1 MVFSRPLRSTR
12 RQCGIALMRRLTNVV
27 ALGAFALTLL
37 IYCPAAIAEKRV
49 VLVVGNGAYQHAAPL
64 PNPTRDAKAIA
75 QMFQMAG
82 FDIVLLR
89 NDVGNL
95 EFKRALRDFFVVAKG
110 ADIAVVFFA
119 GHGIQIADQNYLI
132 PVDAKLAQDY
142 DVTDEAISLE
152 RIIEAI
158 EPAARLRLVVLDA
171 CRDNPFIARMQRRG
185 ATRQIV
191 SRGLSKVEP
200 ILNNTLIAY
209 AAKAGSTAED
219 GPGDNSPFTM
229 ALIKHVAEPG
239 LDIRLALGR
248 VRDEVLRNTHN
259 DQEPFVYGSLGGG
272 SVSLVPP
279 VVVAK
284 PAAPAEVR
292 ADYEL
297 VERINTRK
305 AWELFIN
312 QYKTGMYVDLARER
326 LRMLEREEVSASSAR
341 MQEENSAWD
350 RVRDSEDPAAIR
362 RFIDRNKS
370 SPHAIA
376 AQSLLDSLEKVAREK
391 EEMAAAEEAKKHA
404 EAKRLAEEQAAAEAK
419 KLAEEKAA
427 AEAER
432 SRKAEEAR
440 KQAEAKKLAE
450 EQAAAE
456 AKKLVEEKAAAEAER
471 LRKAEEARKQ
481 AEAKKL
487 AEEQAAAEAK
497 KLAEEK
503 AAAEAER
510 LRKAEEARRQAEAK
524 RLAEEQAAAEAKKF
538 AEEKAAAEAERLRKA
553 EEARKQAEAKRLAEE
568 QAAAAAKKLAEE
580 KAAVEAERLRKAD
593 EARKQAEAKRLAEEQ
608 AAAAAKKLAEEKAA
622 VDAERLRKADEARK
636 RAEAQ
641 RLAEA
646 NRAAAEAE
654 HIRRGEEARKQVEVK
669 RLTEEN
675 SAAAKPG
682 VALSIPPAETRSSRN
697 EQMAYMAPLP
707 TVDRDGRAFQDC
719 ADCPVVVRIPA
730 GSFTMGQTKGD
741 ASAAPQHTVTVR
753 AFAMG
758 QYPVTVG
765 EWRACVASGGC
776 NFTPRMANA
785 NDRTPVHNT
794 SWDDAQQ
801 YILWLSRST
810 GENYRLPTEAEWEY
824 AARAHTSTR
833 YWWGDNVG
841 TMLAN
846 CSDCGGSQDARTPLP
861 VGSFKPNPFGLHDI
875 LGGVAQWVADCWFP
889 NYQGAP
895 ADARAREQKNC
906 QKRVL
911 RGGSFRTDRESITA
925 SARSS
930 YDSSVRYIAHGFR
943 VARDLN

>member
-1 MVFSRPLRSTR
+1 MVLSRPLRSTR
-12 RQCGIALMRRLTNVV
+12 LPRGVALMRRLTDVM
-27 ALGAFALTLL
+27 ALGAFALILL
-37 IYCPAAIAEKRV
+37 IFSPAAFAEKRV
-49 VLVVGNGAYQHAAPL
+49 ALVVGNGAYQHAAPL

-82 FDIVLLR
+82 FDTVLQR

-95 EFKRALRDFFVVAKG
+95 DFKRALRDFFAVAKG

-119 GHGIQIADQNYLI
+119 GHGVQIADQNYLI

-142 DVTDEAISLE
+142 DATDEAISLD

-171 CRDNPFIARMQRRG
+171 CRDNPFLVRMQRRA

-219 GPGDNSPFTM
+219 GAGEHSPFTT

-248 VRDEVLRNTHN
+248 VRDEVLRNTSS

-284 PAAPAEVR
+284 SATSAEMR

-305 AWELFIN
+305 AWELFIS
-312 QYKTGMYVDLARER
+312 QYKSGMYVDLARER
-326 LRMLEREEVSASSAR
+326 LRMLEREEVASPSGR

-350 RVRDSEDPAAIR
+350 RVKDSEDPAAIR
-362 RFIDRNKS
+362 RFIERNKS
-370 SPHAIA
+370 SPHAVA
-376 AQSLLDSLEKVAREK
+376 AQSLLDGLEKVAREK
-391 EEMAAAEEAKKHA
+391 EEKAAAAEAKQQAEAKKLAEAKAAA
-404 EAKRLAEEQAAAEAK
+404 EAKRLAEE
-419 KLAEEKAA
+419 KAA
-427 AEAER
+427 TEAEG
-432 SRKAEEAR
+432 KAEEAR
-440 KQAEAKKLAE
+440 KQAEAKRLAE
-450 EQAAAE
+450 EKAAAE
-456 AKKLVEEKAAAEAER
+456 AKRLEEEKAAAEAER

-481 AEAKKL
+481 AEAKSL
-487 AEEQAAAEAK
+487 AQARAAAD
-497 KLAEEK
+497 
-503 AAAEAER
+503 AER
-510 LRKAEEARRQAEAK
+510 VRKGEEAGKQAEEAK
-524 RLAEEQAAAEAKKF
+524 RLAEE
-538 AEEKAAAEAERLRKA
+538 
-553 EEARKQAEAKRLAEE
+553 
-568 QAAAAAKKLAEE
+568 
-580 KAAVEAERLRKAD
+580 
-593 EARKQAEAKRLAEEQ
+593 
-608 AAAAAKKLAEEKAA
+608 
-622 VDAERLRKADEARK
+622 
-636 RAEAQ
+636 
-641 RLAEA
+641 
-646 NRAAAEAE
+646 
-654 HIRRGEEARKQVEVK
+654 
-669 RLTEEN
+669 N
-675 SAAAKPG
+675 SASTKPG
-682 VALSIPPAETRSSRN
+682 ITPPETRSN
-697 EQMAYMAPLP
+697 KKEQLAFAAPLP
-707 TVDRDGRAFQDC
+707 TVDRKGQAFQDC
-719 ADCPVVVRIPA
+719 ANCPVVVRIPG
-730 GSFTMGQTKGD
+730 GSFTMGQAKGD
-741 ASAAPQHTVTVR
+741 PSAAPQHTVTVR
-753 AFAMG
+753 AFAIG

-765 EWRACVASGGC
+765 EWRLCVAGGGC
-776 NFTPRMANA
+776 GFTPRMANA
-785 NDRTPVHNT
+785 DDRTPVHNV

-801 YILWLSRST
+801 FLLWVSRST
-810 GENYRLPTEAEWEY
+810 GERYRLPTEAEWEF

-833 YWWGDNVG
+833 YWWGDTVG

-875 LGGVAQWVADCWFP
+875 HGGVAQWVADCWFP

-895 ADARAREQKNC
+895 ADASARDQKNC

-911 RGGSFRTDRESITA
+911 RGGSFRTDRETITA
-925 SARSS
+925 SARGN
-930 YDSSVRYIAHGFR
+930 YDASVRYIAHGFR

>member
-1 MVFSRPLRSTR
+1 MVLGRPLRSTR
-12 RQCGIALMRRLTNVV
+12 LQRGIALMRRLTDVM
-27 ALGAFALTLL
+27 ALGAFALALL
-37 IYCPAAIAEKRV
+37 IFSPTAFAEKRV
-49 VLVVGNGAYQHAAPL
+49 ALVVGNGAYQHAAPL
-64 PNPTRDAKAIA
+64 PNPTRDAKAIT
-75 QMFQMAG
+75 QMFQTAG
-82 FDIVLLR
+82 FDTVLLR

-95 EFKRALRDFFVVAKG
+95 DFKRALRDFFAVAKG

-132 PVDAKLAQDY
+132 PVDARLAQDY
-142 DVTDEAISLE
+142 DATDEAISLE

-171 CRDNPFIARMQRRG
+171 CRDNPFLVKMQRRG

-200 ILNNTLIAY
+200 MLNNTLIAY

-219 GPGDNSPFTM
+219 GAGEHSPFTT

-248 VRDEVLRNTHN
+248 VRDEVLRNTRN

-279 VVVAK
+279 VAVAK

-312 QYKTGMYVDLARER
+312 QHKSGMYVDLARER
-326 LRMLEREEVSASSAR
+326 LRMLEREEVAAPLAR
-341 MQEENSAWD
+341 MQGENSAWD
-350 RVRDSEDPAAIR
+350 RIKDSEDPAAIR
-362 RFIDRNKS
+362 RFIERNKS

-376 AQSLLDSLEKVAREK
+376 AQSLLDSLERVAREK
-391 EEMAAAEEAKKHA
+391 EEKAAAEEAK
-404 EAKRLAEEQAAAEAK
+404 
-419 KLAEEKAA
+419 
-427 AEAER
+427 
-432 SRKAEEAR
+432 

-450 EQAAAE
+450 E
-456 AKKLVEEKAAAEAER
+456 K
-471 LRKAEEARKQ
+471 
-481 AEAKKL
+481 
-487 AEEQAAAEAK
+487 AAAEAK

-510 LRKAEEARRQAEAK
+510 LRKAEEVGKQAEAERLAEEKAAAEAK
-524 RLAEEQAAAEAKKF
+524 RL

-553 EEARKQAEAKRLAEE
+553 EEVRKQVEAKRLAEE
-568 QAAAAAKKLAEE
+568 KAAAEAKRLAEE
-580 KAAVEAERLRKAD
+580 KAAVEAERLRKAE
-593 EARKQAEAKRLAEEQ
+593 EARKQAEARRLAEEKAAAEAKRLAEEKAAAEAERLRKAEEVRKQAEAKRLAEEK
-608 AAAAAKKLAEEKAA
+608 AAAEAKRLAEEKAA
-622 VDAERLRKADEARK
+622 IEAERLQKAEEEGK
-636 RAEAQ
+636 QAEAK
-641 RLAEA
+641 RLA
-646 NRAAAEAE
+646 
-654 HIRRGEEARKQVEVK
+654 
-669 RLTEEN
+669 EEN
-675 SAAAKPG
+675 SATAKPG
-682 VALSIPPAETRSSRN
+682 IALPVPPPETRSSRK

-707 TVDRDGRAFQDC
+707 TVDRKGQVFQDC
-719 ADCPVVVRIPA
+719 ADCPVVVRIPG
-730 GSFTMGQTKGD
+730 GSFTMGQAKGD

-753 AFAMG
+753 AFVIG

-765 EWRACVASGGC
+765 EWKACVEGGGC
-776 NFTPRMANA
+776 SFTPRMTNA
-785 NDRTPVHNT
+785 DYRTPVHNV

-801 YILWLSRST
+801 YTLWLSRST
-810 GENYRLPTEAEWEY
+810 GEKYRLPTEAEWEY

-833 YWWGDNVG
+833 YWWGDTVG

-846 CSDCGGSQDARTPLP
+846 CSDCGGRQDARTPLP
-861 VGSFKPNPFGLHDI
+861 VGSFKSNPFGLHDMH
-875 LGGVAQWVADCWFP
+875 GGVAQWVADCWFP

-895 ADARAREQKNC
+895 TDASARDQKNC

-911 RGGSFRTDRESITA
+911 RGGSFRTDRETITA
-925 SARSS
+925 SARGN

>member
-1 MVFSRPLRSTR
+1 
-12 RQCGIALMRRLTNVV
+12 MRRLIDVM
-27 ALGAFALTLL
+27 ALGAFALALL
-37 IYCPAAIAEKRV
+37 IVSPTASAEKRV
-49 VLVVGNGAYQHAAPL
+49 ALVVGNGAYQHAAPL
-64 PNPTRDAKAIA
+64 PNPTRDAKAIT
-75 QMFQMAG
+75 QMFQTAG
-82 FDIVLLR
+82 FDTVLLR

-95 EFKRALRDFFVVAKG
+95 DFKRALRDFFAVAKG

-132 PVDAKLAQDY
+132 PVDARLAQDY
-142 DVTDEAISLE
+142 DATDEAISLE

-171 CRDNPFIARMQRRG
+171 CRDNPFLVKMQRRG

-200 ILNNTLIAY
+200 MLNNTLIAY

-219 GPGDNSPFTM
+219 GAGEHSPFTT

-248 VRDEVLRNTHN
+248 VRDEVLRNTRN

-279 VVVAK
+279 VAVAK

-312 QYKTGMYVDLARER
+312 QHKSGMYVDLARER
-326 LRMLEREEVSASSAR
+326 LRMLEREEVAAPLAR
-341 MQEENSAWD
+341 MQGENSAWD
-350 RVRDSEDPAAIR
+350 RIKDSEDPAAIR
-362 RFIDRNKS
+362 RFIERNKS

-376 AQSLLDSLEKVAREK
+376 AQSLLDSLERVAREK
-391 EEMAAAEEAKKHA
+391 EEKAAAEEAKK
-404 EAKRLAEEQAAAEAK
+404 
-419 KLAEEKAA
+419 
-427 AEAER
+427 
-432 SRKAEEAR
+432 
-440 KQAEAKKLAE
+440 QAEAKKLT
-450 EQAAAE
+450 
-456 AKKLVEEKAAAEAER
+456 EEK
-471 LRKAEEARKQ
+471 
-481 AEAKKL
+481 
-487 AEEQAAAEAK
+487 AAAEAK

-510 LRKAEEARRQAEAK
+510 LRKAEEVGKQAEAE
-524 RLAEEQAAAEAKKF
+524 RLAEEKAAAEAKKL
-538 AEEKAAAEAERLRKA
+538 AEEKTAGEAERLRKA
-553 EEARKQAEAKRLAEE
+553 EEVRKQVEAKRLAEE
-568 QAAAAAKKLAEE
+568 KAAAEAKRLAEE
-580 KAAVEAERLRKAD
+580 KAAVEAERLRKA
-593 EARKQAEAKRLAEEQ
+593 EEVRKQAEAKRLAEEK
-608 AAAAAKKLAEEKAA
+608 AAAEAK
-622 VDAERLRKADEARK
+622 
-636 RAEAQ
+636 

-646 NRAAAEAE
+646 KAATEAERLQKAEEEGKQAEA
-654 HIRRGEEARKQVEVK
+654 K
-669 RLTEEN
+669 RFAEEN
-675 SAAAKPG
+675 SATAKPG
-682 VALSIPPAETRSSRN
+682 IALPVPPPETRSSRK

-707 TVDRDGRAFQDC
+707 TVDRKGQVFQDC
-719 ADCPVVVRIPA
+719 GDCPVVVRIPG
-730 GSFTMGQTKGD
+730 GSFTMGQAKGD

-753 AFAMG
+753 AFVIG

-765 EWRACVASGGC
+765 EWKACVEGGGC
-776 NFTPRMANA
+776 SFTPRMTNA
-785 NDRTPVHNT
+785 DYRTPVHNV

-801 YILWLSRST
+801 YTLWLSRST
-810 GENYRLPTEAEWEY
+810 GEKYRLPTEAEWEY

-833 YWWGDNVG
+833 YWWGDTVG

-846 CSDCGGSQDARTPLP
+846 CSDCGGRQDARTPLP
-861 VGSFKPNPFGLHDI
+861 VGSFKSNPFGLHDMH
-875 LGGVAQWVADCWFP
+875 GGVAQWVADCWFP

-895 ADARAREQKNC
+895 TDASARDQKNC

-911 RGGSFRTDRESITA
+911 RGGSFRTDRETITA
-925 SARSS
+925 SARGN

>member
-1 MVFSRPLRSTR
+1 M
-12 RQCGIALMRRLTNVV
+12 
-27 ALGAFALTLL
+27 ALGAFALALL
-37 IYCPAAIAEKRV
+37 IVSPTASAEKRV
-49 VLVVGNGAYQHAAPL
+49 ALVVGNGAYQHAAPL
-64 PNPTRDAKAIA
+64 PNPTRDAKAIT
-75 QMFQMAG
+75 QMFQTAG
-82 FDIVLLR
+82 FDTVLLR

-95 EFKRALRDFFVVAKG
+95 DFKRALRDFFAVAKG

-132 PVDAKLAQDY
+132 PVDARLAQDY
-142 DVTDEAISLE
+142 DATDEAISLE

-171 CRDNPFIARMQRRG
+171 CRDNPFLVKMQRRG

-200 ILNNTLIAY
+200 MLNNTLIAY

-219 GPGDNSPFTM
+219 GAGEHSPFTT
-229 ALIKHVAEPG
+229 ALIKHIAEPG

-248 VRDEVLRNTHN
+248 VRDEVLRNTRN

-279 VVVAK
+279 VAVAK

-312 QYKTGMYVDLARER
+312 QHKSGMYVDLARER
-326 LRMLEREEVSASSAR
+326 LRMLEREEVAAPLAR
-341 MQEENSAWD
+341 MQGENSAWD
-350 RVRDSEDPAAIR
+350 RIKDSEDPAAIR

-376 AQSLLDSLEKVAREK
+376 AQSLLDSLERVAREK
-391 EEMAAAEEAKKHA
+391 EEKAAAEEAKK
-404 EAKRLAEEQAAAEAK
+404 
-419 KLAEEKAA
+419 
-427 AEAER
+427 
-432 SRKAEEAR
+432 
-440 KQAEAKKLAE
+440 QAEAKKLT
-450 EQAAAE
+450 
-456 AKKLVEEKAAAEAER
+456 EEK
-471 LRKAEEARKQ
+471 
-481 AEAKKL
+481 
-487 AEEQAAAEAK
+487 AAAEAK

-510 LRKAEEARRQAEAK
+510 LRKAEEVGKQAEAE
-524 RLAEEQAAAEAKKF
+524 RL
-538 AEEKAAAEAERLRKA
+538 AEEKAAAEA
-553 EEARKQAEAKRLAEE
+553 KR
-568 QAAAAAKKLAEE
+568 LAEE
-580 KAAVEAERLRKAD
+580 KAAVEAERLRKAEEVRKQV
-593 EARKQAEAKRLAEEQ
+593 EAKRLAEEKAAAEAKRLAEEKAAIEAERLRKAEEVRKQAEAKRLAEEK
-608 AAAAAKKLAEEKAA
+608 AATEAKRLAEEKAA
-622 VDAERLRKADEARK
+622 TEAERLQKAEEEAK
-636 RAEAQ
+636 QAEA
-641 RLAEA
+641 
-646 NRAAAEAE
+646 
-654 HIRRGEEARKQVEVK
+654 K
-669 RLTEEN
+669 RFAEEN
-675 SAAAKPG
+675 SATAKPG
-682 VALSIPPAETRSSRN
+682 IALPVPPPETRSSRK

-707 TVDRDGRAFQDC
+707 TVDRKGQVFQDC
-719 ADCPVVVRIPA
+719 ADCPVVVRIPG
-730 GSFTMGQTKGD
+730 GSFTMGQAKGD

-753 AFAMG
+753 AFVIG

-765 EWRACVASGGC
+765 EWKACVEGGGC
-776 NFTPRMANA
+776 SFTPRMTNA
-785 NDRTPVHNT
+785 DYRTPVHNV

-801 YILWLSRST
+801 YTLWLSRST
-810 GENYRLPTEAEWEY
+810 GEKYRLPTEAEWEY

-833 YWWGDNVG
+833 YWWGDTVG

-846 CSDCGGSQDARTPLP
+846 CSDCGGRQDARTPLP
-861 VGSFKPNPFGLHDI
+861 VGSFKSNSFGLHDMH
-875 LGGVAQWVADCWFP
+875 GGVAQWVADCWFP

-895 ADARAREQKNC
+895 TDASARDQKNC

-911 RGGSFRTDRESITA
+911 RGGSFRTDRETITA
-925 SARSS
+925 SARGN

>member
-1 MVFSRPLRSTR
+1 
-12 RQCGIALMRRLTNVV
+12 MRRLIDVM
-27 ALGAFALTLL
+27 ALGAFALALL
-37 IYCPAAIAEKRV
+37 IVSPTASAEKRV
-49 VLVVGNGAYQHAAPL
+49 ALVVGNGAYQHAAPL
-64 PNPTRDAKAIA
+64 PNPTRDAKAIT
-75 QMFQMAG
+75 QMFQTAG
-82 FDIVLLR
+82 FDTVLLR

-95 EFKRALRDFFVVAKG
+95 DFKRALRDFFAVAKG

-132 PVDAKLAQDY
+132 PVDARLAQDY
-142 DVTDEAISLE
+142 DATDEAISLE

-171 CRDNPFIARMQRRG
+171 CRDNPFLVKMQRRG

-200 ILNNTLIAY
+200 MLNNTLIAY

-219 GPGDNSPFTM
+219 GAGEHSPFTT

-248 VRDEVLRNTHN
+248 VRDEVLRNTRN

-279 VVVAK
+279 VAVAK

-312 QYKTGMYVDLARER
+312 QHKSGMYVDLARER
-326 LRMLEREEVSASSAR
+326 LRMLEREEVAAPLAR
-341 MQEENSAWD
+341 MQGENSAWD
-350 RVRDSEDPAAIR
+350 RIKDSEDPAAIR
-362 RFIDRNKS
+362 RFIERNKS

-376 AQSLLDSLEKVAREK
+376 AQSLLDSLERVAREK
-391 EEMAAAEEAKKHA
+391 EEKAAAEEAKK
-404 EAKRLAEEQAAAEAK
+404 
-419 KLAEEKAA
+419 
-427 AEAER
+427 
-432 SRKAEEAR
+432 
-440 KQAEAKKLAE
+440 QAEAKKLT
-450 EQAAAE
+450 
-456 AKKLVEEKAAAEAER
+456 EEK
-471 LRKAEEARKQ
+471 
-481 AEAKKL
+481 
-487 AEEQAAAEAK
+487 AAAEAK

-510 LRKAEEARRQAEAK
+510 LRKAEEVGKQAEAERLAEEKAAAEAK
-524 RLAEEQAAAEAKKF
+524 RL

-553 EEARKQAEAKRLAEE
+553 EEVRKQAEAKRLAEE
-568 QAAAAAKKLAEE
+568 
-580 KAAVEAERLRKAD
+580 KAA
-593 EARKQAEAKRLAEEQ
+593 AEAKRLAE
-608 AAAAAKKLAEEKAA
+608 AKAA
-622 VDAERLRKADEARK
+622 TEAERLQKAEEEGK
-636 RAEAQ
+636 QAEA
-641 RLAEA
+641 
-646 NRAAAEAE
+646 
-654 HIRRGEEARKQVEVK
+654 K
-669 RLTEEN
+669 RFAEEN
-675 SAAAKPG
+675 SATAKPG
-682 VALSIPPAETRSSRN
+682 IALPVPPPETRSSRK

-707 TVDRDGRAFQDC
+707 TVDRKGQVFQDC
-719 ADCPVVVRIPA
+719 ADCPVVVRIPG
-730 GSFTMGQTKGD
+730 GSFTMGQAKGD

-753 AFAMG
+753 AFVIG

-765 EWRACVASGGC
+765 EWKACVEGGGC
-776 NFTPRMANA
+776 SFTPRMTNA
-785 NDRTPVHNT
+785 DYRTPVHNV

-801 YILWLSRST
+801 YTLWLSRST
-810 GENYRLPTEAEWEY
+810 GEKYRLPTEAEWEY

-833 YWWGDNVG
+833 YWWGDTVG

-846 CSDCGGSQDARTPLP
+846 CSDCGGRQDARTPLP
-861 VGSFKPNPFGLHDI
+861 VGSFKSNAFGLHDMH
-875 LGGVAQWVADCWFP
+875 GGVAQWVADCWFP

-895 ADARAREQKNC
+895 TDASARDQKNC

-911 RGGSFRTDRESITA
+911 RGGSFRTDRETITA
-925 SARSS
+925 SARGN

>member
-1 MVFSRPLRSTR
+1 MVFSRPLRSTWLP
-12 RQCGIALMRRLTNVV
+12 CGIALMRRLSSVV
-27 ALGAFALTLL
+27 AWGAFALSLL
-37 IYCPAAIAEKRV
+37 MYSAAAFAEKRV
-49 VLVVGNGAYQHAAPL
+49 ALVVGNGAYQHAAPL
-64 PNPTRDAKAIA
+64 PNPMRDAKAIA

-82 FDIVLLR
+82 FDTVLLR

-142 DVTDEAISLE
+142 DVTDEAISLD

-171 CRDNPFIARMQRRG
+171 CRDNPFLVRMQRRG

-219 GPGDNSPFTM
+219 GPGENSPFTM
-229 ALIKHVAEPG
+229 ALIKHIAEPG

-248 VRDEVLRNTHN
+248 VRDEVLRNTRS

-305 AWELFIN
+305 AWELFIS
-312 QYKTGMYVDLARER
+312 QYKSGMYVDLARER
-326 LRMLEREEVSASSAR
+326 LRMLEREEVAASSAR

-350 RVRDSEDPAAIR
+350 RVKDSADPAAIR

-376 AQSLLDSLEKVAREK
+376 AQSLLDNLEKVAREK
-391 EEMAAAEEAKKHA
+391 EEKAAAEEGK
-404 EAKRLAEEQAAAEAK
+404 
-419 KLAEEKAA
+419 
-427 AEAER
+427 
-432 SRKAEEAR
+432 
-440 KQAEAKKLAE
+440 KQAEARKLAE
-450 EQAAAE
+450 EQAAA
-456 AKKLVEEKAAAEAER
+456 AKKLAEEKAAAEAER

-481 AEAKKL
+481 VEAKRL
-487 AEEQAAAEAK
+487 AEEQATAEAK

-510 LRKAEEARRQAEAK
+510 LRKAEEARKQAEAK
-524 RLAEEQAAAEAKKF
+524 RLAEEQAAAEAKKL

-580 KAAVEAERLRKAD
+580 KAAADAERLRKAEEVRKLAEAKRLAEVQAVAAAKKLAEEKAAAEAERLRKA
-593 EARKQAEAKRLAEEQ
+593 EEVRKQAEAKRLAEEQ

-622 VDAERLRKADEARK
+622 AEAARLRKA
-636 RAEAQ
+636 
-641 RLAEA
+641 
-646 NRAAAEAE
+646 
-654 HIRRGEEARKQVEVK
+654 EEARKQAEAK
-669 RLTEEN
+669 RLVEERVAAEAERVRKVEEAGKQAKKLAEDN

-682 VALSIPPAETRSSRN
+682 IALPVPPPETRSSRK
-697 EQMAYMAPLP
+697 EQMAYMAPPP
-707 TVDRDGRAFQDC
+707 TGDRDGQTFQDC

-730 GSFTMGQTKGD
+730 GSFAMGQTKGD

-753 AFAMG
+753 SFAIG

-765 EWRACVASGGC
+765 EWKACVAGGGC

-785 NDRTPVHNT
+785 DDRTPVHNI

-833 YWWGDNVG
+833 YWWGDTVG

-846 CSDCGGSQDARTPLP
+846 CSDCGGSQDARTPLA
-861 VGSFKPNPFGLHDI
+861 VGSFKPNPFGLHDMH
-875 LGGVAQWVADCWFP
+875 GGVAQWVADCWFP

-911 RGGSFRTDRESITA
+911 RGGSFRSDRESITA
-925 SARSS
+925 SARGS